1 MSGCSLRPFRAARG
15 GPDRSGGL
23 HIEGGDADQV
33 VDSGVDL
40 EPGSVAFSAQRYTH
54 ESWKYSGNFGSV
66 RIDPYTDSG
75 QQQAANAA
83 VLSFYRGSGD
93 KRTLAE
99 LPLACGTASG
109 AGFDENSQRD
119 AATAELAAAG
129 LAGGPCDG

>member
-1 MSGCSLRPFRAARG
+1 MSREAILVVKEEAGIAEDQLAAVLCS
-15 GPDRSGGL
+15 GPPSRMSK
-23 HIEGGDADQV
+23 DA
-33 VDSGVDL
+33 
-40 EPGSVAFSAQRYTH
+40 ERYTH
-54 ESWKYSGNFGSV
+54 ESWKCNGNFGSV
-66 RIDPYTDSG
+66 RIDLYADSG

-99 LPLACGTASG
+99 LPLACGTAWG

-129 LAGGPCDG
+129 LAGGPCDS